1 MQLTT
6 PKGKFIEKIIRD
18 KNGKL
23 VRASFCVYE
32 CNGRARAHLLS
43 AVLIDEHIAIA
54 NKVYSLAGLISKK
67 IFGEKIIFDGKIAS
81 PYFNSNLLYSSGSKP
96 RAPTI

>member
-32 CNGRARAHLLS
+32 CNGRARAHLLN
-43 AVLIDEHIAIA
+43 AEYINENRKIDNGKILLDFTTHSIE
-54 NKVYSLAGLISKK
+54 KYELVFSKN
-67 IFGEKIIFDGKIAS
+67 KIAS

-96 RAPTI
+96 RAPTK